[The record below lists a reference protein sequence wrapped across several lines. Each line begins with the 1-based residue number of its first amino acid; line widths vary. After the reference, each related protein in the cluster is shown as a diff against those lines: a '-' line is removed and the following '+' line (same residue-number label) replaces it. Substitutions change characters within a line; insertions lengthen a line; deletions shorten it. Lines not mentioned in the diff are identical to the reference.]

1 MQIKANFSM
10 KFKNNYPMLE
20 AANPDPSTPK
30 VARKLY
36 RIRKSNCPFKLGT
49 ACILYPTHITRK
61 TGCPFK
67 FGAARK
73 LYRIHFVGKTDCPFT
88 RSSM

>member
-10 KFKNNYPMLE
+10 KFKNNYPILE

-67 FGAARK
+67 F
-73 LYRIHFVGKTDCPFT
+73 
-88 RSSM
+88 